1 MMNSNLLRMTS
12 IVLADVLS
20 NTGPAD
26 VKLGLFFKQH
36 RDLGTKDRAFARAKS
51 GNECNGKRVS

>member
-1 MMNSNLLRMTS
+1 MLNPNLLRMAS

-26 VKLGLFFKQH
+26 VKLGLFFKQN
-36 RDLGTKDRAFARAKS
+36 RDLGTKDRAFVAES
-51 GNECNGKRVS
+51 V